1 MKLVLE
7 PIGVVRTPF
16 GDRQAAPRQ
25 AALEAV
31 AARIELT
38 ASADFEHALADL
50 DRWSHIWVL
59 YWFHENA
66 DWRPKVLPPRSEE
79 KRGVFATR
87 APHRPNPIGLSAVA
101 LERVEGCTVHIRGAD
116 MIDGTPVLDIK
127 PYVPYADALTSANSG
142 WLGSSDIA
150 PLRSAGAVPLLE
162 DMPARDPGPR
172 FSVQFAAHAQRQ
184 LAWLRSEH
192 GVELE
197 ADAVRVLSAGAAPH
211 AYRRIRRDGAR
222 FRLGLRD
229 FRLFF
234 TLAGT
239 QVCVEE
245 VQSGYRPSVLADP
258 DAVPKA
264 ETPLSVHRAFVATFG
279 R

>member
-7 PIGVVRTPF
+7 PIGFVRTPF
-16 GDRQAAPRQ
+16 ADRQAAPRQ
-25 AALEAV
+25 AALEPV

-66 DWRPKVLPPRSEE
+66 DWRPKVLPPRSAE

-127 PYVPYADALTSANSG
+127 PYVPYADALAGANSG
-142 WLGSSDIA
+142 WLGSDD
-150 PLRSAGAVPLLE
+150 L
-162 DMPARDPGPR
+162 PARDPGPR
-172 FSVQFAAHAQRQ
+172 YAVQFAARARQQ

-239 QVCVEE
+239 QVCVED

>member
-7 PIGVVRTPF
+7 PIGFVRTPF
-16 GDRQAAPRQ
+16 ADRQAAPRQ
-25 AALEAV
+25 AALEPV

-38 ASADFEHALADL
+38 PSADFEHALADL
-50 DRWSHIWVL
+50 DQWSHIWVL
-59 YWFHENA
+59 YWFHENT
-66 DWRPKVLPPRSEE
+66 DWRPKVLPPRSVE

-127 PYVPYADALTSANSG
+127 PYVPYADALAGANSG
-142 WLGSSDIA
+142 WLG
-150 PLRSAGAVPLLE
+150 RE
-162 DMPARDPGPR
+162 DLPVRDPGPR
-172 FSVQFAAHAQRQ
+172 FTVQFAAHARRQ

-234 TLAGT
+234 TLVGT
-239 QVCVEE
+239 EVCVEE
-245 VQSGYRPSVLADP
+245 VHSGYRPSVLADP